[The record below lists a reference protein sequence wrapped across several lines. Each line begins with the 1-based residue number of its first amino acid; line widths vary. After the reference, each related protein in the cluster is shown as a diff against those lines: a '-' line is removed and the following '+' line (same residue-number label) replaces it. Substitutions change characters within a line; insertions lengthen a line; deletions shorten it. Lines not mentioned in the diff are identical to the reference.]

1 MKNTIMVLL
10 LTLALVFATTVYAE
24 KVPKSP
30 TAAEVNTNS
39 SKETKSIDFSM
50 VISGGVSLGAYES
63 GYNWAMVRMLA
74 KIRSMDYV
82 NKPDLRSVAGAS
94 AGSIN
99 ALLTAMYW
107 CQKETVPYK
116 NNVDDNLFYETWVN
130 LGIEDLIIKGKDPEN
145 KSTLFTRK
153 ELKNKAAQI
162 MEHMGKDIYRNG
174 CEVPMGFAVTK
185 ATPIVEEFQGI
196 KIKNQNFSIPLSFK
210 TKNGKASIVN
220 KEMPEES
227 TAFHL
232 SIPGIEHDYTK
243 ITDVLFASSAFP
255 GAFQQVKLEYKYKG
269 KIRSNYFIDGGAY
282 DNIPLQLATE
292 LNTKANLFIFMDPN
306 NMRKEPVLTE
316 KEEEE
321 KPPVGF
327 LTSNASPLSSSIEI
341 FQQMKLYQAINQY
354 FRGKSDKQL
363 ILSSRFHPLTAGYLA
378 HFGAFLDK
386 NFRMYDYHVGVYDA
400 IYHLAKKLRKK
411 GRFGHKSELEVMDV
425 LMKDLEIDKNSEA
438 LTAYNFFKATEF
450 KHTKPKTDNRYAAIY
465 QAFDLETRDTER
477 YTNKKFKSF
486 LSKLDMRYIPVKEG
500 SFVYNARKDLDHWGK
515 RPLRYIVNRVT
526 TLENERAEAYPEY
539 AATAKGIS
547 IAAWISGSMLK
558 SKDGWDILPVNA
570 PRDKGNEGLMTMVRF
585 IPTEF
590 STDTINGGLS
600 LAYEAY
606 WYKDMGFLSGFDF
619 KASYNFN
626 DEEGDFVRFDADAFY
641 EYDDFVKFGAGASVF
656 GNIEEDF
663 YDKDTAYGA
672 NAYIDLMDIFRVTYV
687 RRGGDIED
695 NNYLYLGIENIP
707 SLIYWLNR

>member
-1 MKNTIMVLL
+1 MKNITTALL
-10 LTLALVFATTVYAE
+10 LILGLASTAAVYAE
-24 KVPKSP
+24 EISGNPDVKPL
-30 TAAEVNTNS
+30 
-39 SKETKSIDFSM
+39 DFSM

-74 KIRSMDYV
+74 KLKSMDSKYHP
-82 NKPDLRSVAGAS
+82 KLRSVAGAS

-107 CQKETVPYK
+107 CQKESVPYR
-116 NNVDDNLFYETWVN
+116 NSVEDNLFYETWVN
-130 LGIEDLIIKGKDPEN
+130 LGIDDLIIKGKDPEN

-153 ELKNKAAQI
+153 ELRNKAAQI
-162 MEHMGKDIYRNG
+162 MEHMGKDIYRDG

-185 ATPIVEEFQGI
+185 VTPIVEDFEGI
-196 KIKNQNFSIPLSFK
+196 KIKNQSFSIPLTFK
-210 TKNGKASIVN
+210 VKNGKVTVIN
-220 KEMPEES
+220 KEMPAES

-232 SIPGIEHDYTK
+232 AIPGIEHDYTK

-282 DNIPLQLATE
+282 DNIPLELATE
-292 LNTKANLFIFMDPN
+292 LNSKANLFIFMDPN
-306 NMRKEPVLTE
+306 NMRKEPALTA
-316 KEEEE
+316 KDEEE

-327 LTSNASPLSSSIEI
+327 LTSSASPLSSSIAI

-354 FRGKSDKQL
+354 FRGQSDRKL
-363 ILSSRFHPLTAGYLA
+363 ILSSRFHPLTAGYLE
-378 HFGAFLDK
+378 HFGAFLDI
-386 NFRMYDYHVGVYDA
+386 NFRIYDYHVGVYDG
-400 IYHLAKKLRKK
+400 IYHLAEKLRKK
-411 GRFGHKSELEVMDV
+411 GSFGHKSQLEVMDI

-465 QAFDLETRDTER
+465 QAFDLKAHDAER
-477 YTNKKFKSF
+477 YTGVQFRSF
-486 LSKLDMRYIPVKEG
+486 LAKLDMRYIPVEEG
-500 SFVYNARKDLDHWGK
+500 SFVSNARKDLDHWGK
-515 RPLRYIVNRVT
+515 RPMRFIVNRIT
-526 TLENERAEAYPEY
+526 TLENERAEEYPDY
-539 AATAKGIS
+539 VSMAKTVS
-547 IAAWISGSMLK
+547 LSAWALGGMLK
-558 SKDGWDILPVNA
+558 EKDGWDILPINA
-570 PRDKGNEGLMTMVRF
+570 PRDKGNEAFMAMLRF

-590 STDTINGGLS
+590 STDTVNGGFS
-600 LAYEAY
+600 FAYEAY
-606 WYKDMGFLSGFDF
+606 WYRDMGFLNGFDF

-626 DEEGDFVRFDADAFY
+626 DNNGDFVRFDADAFY
-641 EYDDFVKFGAGASVF
+641 EYDDFVKFGAGVSAF

-672 NAYIDLMDIFRVTYV
+672 NAYIDIMDIFRMTYV
-687 RRGGDIED
+687 RRQGGDLED
-695 NNYLYLGIENIP
+695 NNYFYLGIENIP

>member
-1 MKNTIMVLL
+1 MIKVLML
-10 LTLALVFATTVYAE
+10 ILGLASATAVYAE
-24 KVPKSP
+24 EFPRDPGVV
-30 TAAEVNTNS
+30 AEVNAES
-39 SKETKSIDFSM
+39 SEESKNIDFSM

-63 GYNWAMVRMLA
+63 GYNWATVRMLA
-74 KIRSMDYV
+74 KLKSLESK
-82 NKPDLRSVAGAS
+82 NHPELRSVAGAS

-107 CQKETVPYK
+107 CQKESVPYR
-116 NNVDDNLFYETWVN
+116 NSVEDNLFYETWVN

-162 MEHMGKDIYRNG
+162 MEHMGKNIYRNG

-185 ATPIVEEFQGI
+185 VTPIIEEFQGI

-210 TKNGKASIVN
+210 VKNGKATIVN
-220 KEMPEES
+220 KKMPEES

-232 SIPGIEHDYTK
+232 AIPNIEHDYTK
-243 ITDVLFASSAFP
+243 IVDVLFASSAFP
-255 GAFQQVKLEYKYKG
+255 GAFQQVKLKYKYKG

-292 LNTKANLFIFMDPN
+292 LNSKANLFIFMDPN

-327 LTSNASPLSSSIEI
+327 LTSSASPLSSSVEI

-354 FRGKSDKQL
+354 FRRNPDRKL
-363 ILSSRFHPLTAGYLA
+363 ILSSRFHPLTAGFLE
-378 HFGAFLDK
+378 HFGAFLDI
-386 NFRMYDYHVGVYDA
+386 NFRMYDYHVGVYDG
-400 IYHLAKKLRKK
+400 IYRLAEKLRKK
-411 GRFGHKSELEVMDV
+411 GSFNNKSQFEIMDI
-425 LMKDLEIDKNSEA
+425 LMKDLDIDKNKEA

-450 KHTKPKTDNRYAAIY
+450 KHTKAKTDNRYAAIY
-465 QAFDLETRDTER
+465 QAFDLKSRDTER
-477 YTNKKFKSF
+477 YTGAQFKSF
-486 LSKLDMRYIPVKEG
+486 LSKLDMRYIPVKKG

-515 RPLRYIVNRVT
+515 RPLRYIVNRIT
-526 TLENERAEAYPEY
+526 TLENERAEEYPDHFPI
-539 AATAKGIS
+539 AKSMS
-547 IAAWISGSMLK
+547 IAAWAGGSMLK
-558 SKDGWDILPVNA
+558 KKDGWDILPINA
-570 PRDKGNEGLMTMVRF
+570 PRDKGNESFMTMLRF

-590 STDTINGGLS
+590 STETVNGGFS
-600 LAYEAY
+600 FAYEAY
-606 WYKDMGFLSGFDF
+606 WYRQMSFLDGLDF

-626 DEEGDFVRFDADAFY
+626 DNNGDFIRFDADAFS
-641 EYDDFVKFGAGASVF
+641 EFDDFVKFGAGASVF
-656 GNIEEDF
+656 GNIEKDF
-663 YDKDTAYGA
+663 YDSDTAYGA
-672 NAYIDLMDIFRVTYV
+672 NVYIDLMDIFRITYV
-687 RRGGDIED
+687 RRFGDIED
-695 NNYLYLGIENIP
+695 NNYFYLGVENIP

>member
-1 MKNTIMVLL
+1 MIKVLML
-10 LTLALVFATTVYAE
+10 ILGLASATAVYAE
-24 KVPKSP
+24 ELPRDPGVVD
-30 TAAEVNTNS
+30 EVNAES
-39 SKETKSIDFSM
+39 SEESKNIDFSM

-63 GYNWAMVRMLA
+63 GYNWATVRMLA
-74 KIRSMDYV
+74 KLKSLESK
-82 NKPDLRSVAGAS
+82 NHPELRSVAGAS

-107 CQKETVPYK
+107 CQKESVPYR
-116 NNVDDNLFYETWVN
+116 NSVEDNLFYETWVN

-162 MEHMGKDIYRNG
+162 MEHMGKNIYRNG

-185 ATPIVEEFQGI
+185 VTPIIEEFQGI

-210 TKNGKASIVN
+210 VKNGKATIVN
-220 KEMPEES
+220 KKMPEES

-232 SIPGIEHDYTK
+232 AIPNIEHDYTK
-243 ITDVLFASSAFP
+243 IVDVLFASSAFP
-255 GAFQQVKLEYKYKG
+255 GAFQQVKLKYKYKG

-292 LNTKANLFIFMDPN
+292 LNSKANLFIFMDPN

-327 LTSNASPLSSSIEI
+327 LTSSASPLSSSVEI

-354 FRGKSDKQL
+354 FRRNPDRKL
-363 ILSSRFHPLTAGYLA
+363 ILSSRFHPLTAGFLE
-378 HFGAFLDK
+378 HFGAFLDI
-386 NFRMYDYHVGVYDA
+386 NFRMYDYHVGVYDG
-400 IYHLAKKLRKK
+400 IYRLAEKLRKK
-411 GRFGHKSELEVMDV
+411 GSFNNKSQFEIMDI
-425 LMKDLEIDKNSEA
+425 LMKDLDIDKNKEA

-450 KHTKPKTDNRYAAIY
+450 KHTKAKTDNRYAAIY
-465 QAFDLETRDTER
+465 QAFDLKSRDTER
-477 YTNKKFKSF
+477 YTGVQFKSF
-486 LSKLDMRYIPVKEG
+486 LSKLDMRYIPVKKG

-515 RPLRYIVNRVT
+515 RPLRYIVNRIT
-526 TLENERAEAYPEY
+526 TLENERAEEYPDHFPI
-539 AATAKGIS
+539 AKSMS
-547 IAAWISGSMLK
+547 IAAWAGGSMLK
-558 SKDGWDILPVNA
+558 KKDGWDILPINA
-570 PRDKGNEGLMTMVRF
+570 PRDKGNESFMTMLRF

-590 STDTINGGLS
+590 STETVNGGFS
-600 LAYEAY
+600 FAYEAY
-606 WYKDMGFLSGFDF
+606 WYREMSFLDGLDF

-626 DEEGDFVRFDADAFY
+626 DNNGDFIRFDADAFS
-641 EYDDFVKFGAGASVF
+641 EFDDFVKFGAGASVF

-663 YDKDTAYGA
+663 YDRDTAYGA
-672 NAYIDLMDIFRVTYV
+672 NVYIDLMDIFRITYV
-687 RRGGDIED
+687 RRFGDIED
-695 NNYLYLGIENIP
+695 NNHFYLGVENIP

>member
-1 MKNTIMVLL
+1 MRKIIFTLVLVL
-10 LTLALVFATTVYAE
+10 TTVVSAQE
-24 KVPKSP
+24 AP
-30 TAAEVNTNS
+30 TTTVGTDA
-39 SKETKSIDFSM
+39 KPIDFSM

-63 GYNWAMVRMLA
+63 GYNWAMVRILA
-74 KIRSMDYV
+74 KLRSLNDIHHP
-82 NKPDLRSVAGAS
+82 NLRSVAGAS

-107 CQKETVPYK
+107 CQKESVPLK
-116 NNVDDNLFYETWVN
+116 NSVEDNLFYETWVN

-162 MEHMGKDIYRNG
+162 MEHMGKNIYRNG

-196 KIKNQNFSIPLSFK
+196 KIKNQNFSIPLTFK
-210 TKNGKASIVN
+210 VKNGKATVIN

-227 TAFHL
+227 TAFHI

-269 KIRSNYFIDGGAY
+269 KTRSNYFIDGGAY

-292 LNTKANLFIFMDPN
+292 LNPKASLFIFMDPN

-327 LTSNASPLSSSIEI
+327 LTSSASPLSSSVEI

-354 FRGKSDKQL
+354 FRGNSSKQL
-363 ILSSRFHPLTAGYLA
+363 ILSSRFHPLTAGYLE

-386 NFRMYDYHVGVYDA
+386 NFRMYDYHVGVYDG
-400 IYHLAKKLRKK
+400 IYHLAEKLRKK
-411 GRFGHKSELEVMDV
+411 GGFGHKSQLQVMDV
-425 LMKDLEIDKNSEA
+425 LMKDLDIHKNKEA

-465 QAFDLETRDTER
+465 QAFDLKAHDTER
-477 YTNKKFKSF
+477 YTGAQFKSF
-486 LSKLDMRYIPVKEG
+486 LAKLDMRYIPVEEG
-500 SFVYNARKDLDHWGK
+500 SFVSNARKDLDHWGK

-526 TLENERAEAYPEY
+526 TLENERAEEYPEY
-539 AATAKGIS
+539 APTAKAIS
-547 IAAWISGSMLK
+547 MAAWASGSILK
-558 SKDGWDILPVNA
+558 KKDGWDILPINA
-570 PRDKGNEGLMTMVRF
+570 PRDKGNESFMTMLRF

-590 STDTINGGLS
+590 SIDTVNGGFS
-600 LAYEAY
+600 FSYEAY
-606 WYKDMGFLSGFDF
+606 WYKQMGFLNGFDF

-626 DEEGDFVRFDADAFY
+626 DNNGDFVRFDADAFY
-641 EYDDFVKFGAGASVF
+641 EYDDYVKFGAGASAF

-663 YDKDTAYGA
+663 YDRDTAYGA
-672 NAYIDLMDIFRVTYV
+672 NAYIDLMDIFRITYV
-687 RRGGDIED
+687 RRFGDIED
-695 NNYLYLGIENIP
+695 NNYFYLGIENIP